1 MLEKNNN
8 NNYKDNLLEKIKKDA
23 LEIGIGR
30 NLSSGKK
37 SNYYIDGKMMTL
49 DSEGA
54 FLTAKVIFDMIDS
67 VDFDAIGGLTLG
79 ADPIVGALALFGY
92 INNKPIQ
99 TFIVRKEPKKHG
111 TMKLI
116 EGKLTKGSK
125 VIIVDDVVTTGN
137 SILQAIETVEKENC
151 EVVKI
156 IVLVDRQDGARE
168 KFNSRGYEFEP
179 IFTKEDLGI
188 TNEY

>member
-1 MLEKNNN
+1 MLKK
-8 NNYKDNLLEKIKKDA
+8 NNYKDSLLEKIKKDA
-23 LEIGIGR
+23 LEIGVGR

-37 SNYYIDGKMMTL
+37 SDYYIDGKMVTL

-54 FLTAKVIFDMIDS
+54 FLTAKVIFDMIAS

-99 TFIVRKEPKKHG
+99 AFIVRKEPKKHG

-168 KFNSRGYEFEP
+168 KFNSKGYEFEP